1 MIERSPLRKHSVKN
15 VSNGS
20 CVENG
25 PGAFDE
31 LGDIQNPLL
40 RLFLPRLG
48 AFVVILGFRRD
59 RSRQEGAKLGVLG
72 VNLVLLDQPSKH
84 DRSVLMSCRSAAEK
98 THAERVVRLDEGV
111 DRLGDRKVK
120 RARPLAVFA
129 RVNFAASSQ
138 LSASSRSFI
147 QDLSRPERVAQLAP

>member
-1 MIERSPLRKHSVKN
+1 MIERSPLHKHSVKN

-25 PGAFDE
+25 SGAFDE
-31 LGDIQNPLL
+31 LGDIPNPLL

-59 RSRQEGAKLGVLG
+59 RSRQEGAKLGVFG

-84 DRSVLMSCRSAAEK
+84 DRSVLMSCRSAAGEN
-98 THAERVVRLDEGV
+98 AC
-111 DRLGDRKVK
+111 
-120 RARPLAVFA
+120 
-129 RVNFAASSQ
+129 
-138 LSASSRSFI
+138 
-147 QDLSRPERVAQLAP
+147 

>member
-1 MIERSPLRKHSVKN
+1 MIERSLLRKHSAKN

-20 CVENG
+20 
-25 PGAFDE
+25 GAFDE
-31 LGDIQNPLL
+31 LGDIPDPLL

-59 RSRQEGAKLGVLG
+59 RSRQEGAKLGVFG
-72 VNLVLLDQPSKH
+72 VNLVLLDQLPNMIAAS
-84 DRSVLMSCRSAAEK
+84 SCR
-98 THAERVVRLDEGV
+98 V
-111 DRLGDRKVK
+111 DRRPRKRMLSASFALMRAWIDWAIATVK